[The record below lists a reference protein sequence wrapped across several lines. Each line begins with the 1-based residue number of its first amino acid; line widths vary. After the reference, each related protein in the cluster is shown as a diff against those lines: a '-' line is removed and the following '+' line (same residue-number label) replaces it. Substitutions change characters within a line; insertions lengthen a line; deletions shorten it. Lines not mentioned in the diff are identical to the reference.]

1 MRQREEVQEM
11 LRKLINPVVLAKAGA
26 AAFSGWVLSCA
37 FPLPPALKGLESAG
51 AAWMALI
58 PLLLV
63 IRTSRPK
70 AAFAWGWA
78 SGFLFW
84 LLTLSWLLAL
94 GQTWGGIA
102 LPALGW
108 VALSAYCALY
118 TGIFA
123 FVFAAVPG
131 ARMLPVLAAPV
142 LWAGTEWLRAT
153 LFSGF
158 PWNPLGVSQYGN
170 IAAIQVAGIGGV
182 YAVSALIVML
192 NAALAMT
199 ILRIY
204 SEIRS
209 RTARRRRVHGELM
222 VGLAAVAIFW
232 SWGVRTVKQTPPY
245 AGPSLR
251 IAAIQPAIP
260 QLQKWSASFE
270 TDIAKALG
278 EKTEL
283 ALMSHPDLVVWP
295 ETATPGMLRIDPLSQ
310 RLVESVSTQ
319 CNAYLLAGS
328 MDYRQLPGQD
338 PEYLNASFLVS
349 TNGQIEAVYNKRHL
363 VLLGEYLPFENQLPF
378 MKRWSPLG
386 FSCISGEPTQPL
398 MELAVPGTDGREP
411 VRLSI
416 LICFEDAFAYLAR
429 RDVKRGA
436 RLLVNQTNDA
446 WFDGSAASRQHMANA
461 VLRAVENRV
470 PMVRAANTGVT
481 CLIDR
486 FGKVT
491 KSLPSQAGATQA
503 DGFSIDNVRTS
514 APDMPLTPYTRAGDW
529 LFGIPCA
536 LATALGALFMLLRNR
551 MAGFLGT
558 GRRSAPEAGS
568 L

>member
-1 MRQREEVQEM
+1 M
-11 LRKLINPVVLAKAGA
+11 LRKLINPIILVKAGA

-37 FPLPPALKGLESAG
+37 FPLPPAFEGLEGAG

-63 IRTSRPK
+63 IRASRPK

-94 GQTWGGIA
+94 RHTWGGIA
-102 LPALGW
+102 MPALGW

-118 TGIFA
+118 TGLFA
-123 FVFAAVPG
+123 FVFAAVPD
-131 ARMLPVLAAPV
+131 RWRLLPVLAAPV

-158 PWNPLGVSQYGN
+158 PWNPLGVSQYRN
-170 IAAIQVAGIGGV
+170 IAAIQVAGLGGV
-182 YAVSALIVML
+182 YAVSALIMML

-204 SEIRS
+204 SEIRN
-209 RTARRRRVHGELM
+209 RGARRRRVHAELM
-222 VGLAAVAIFW
+222 VGLAAVAICW
-232 SWGVRTVKQTPPY
+232 SWGVRTVRQTPPY
-245 AGPSLR
+245 AGASLR
-251 IAAIQPAIP
+251 VAAIQPAIP

-278 EKTEL
+278 EQTEL
-283 ALMSHPDLVVWP
+283 ALMTRPDLVVWP

-319 CNAYLLAGS
+319 GNAYLLAGS
-328 MDYRQLPGQD
+328 MDYRQLPGED

-363 VLLGEYLPFENQLPF
+363 VLFGEYLPFENQLPF

-386 FSCISGEPTQPL
+386 FSCIGGEPTQPL
-398 MELAVPGTDGREP
+398 MELATPGTEGREP
-411 VRLSI
+411 VRLSV
-416 LICFEDAFAYLAR
+416 LICFEDVFPYLAR
-429 RDVKRGA
+429 RDVRRGA
-436 RLLVNQTNDA
+436 RLLINQTNDA

-470 PMVRAANTGVT
+470 PMVRAANTGIT
-481 CLIDR
+481 CFIDR
-486 FGKVT
+486 FGRIT
-491 KSLPSQAGATQA
+491 ERAPGNSDEARAR
-503 DGFSIDNVRTS
+503 GFSNAAVTAS
-514 APDMPLTPYTRAGDW
+514 AADMPLTRYTRTGDW
-529 LFGIPCA
+529 LFGLPCA
-536 LATALGALFMLLRNR
+536 LATLLAALFMLLRGR
-551 MAGFLGT
+551 FAGFLRT

-568 L
+568 RPS